1 MFSPVKE
8 KGSSSVKV
16 KGSSPVKDTS
26 RLPRATLAA
35 GRPLSP
41 QQNPREKP
49 YVAAEES
56 QERCPKKPVVKL
68 HAPSDLRHRLQAR
81 RFATNTATTCLVIAG
96 QVLVSPRLA
105 VGGKMRAEKQLAIER
120 RQGEVEAELSSSRR
134 RLSLMEWLRIGAQQ
148 MATGTAAGSAPPE
161 ASRRG

>member
-8 KGSSSVKV
+8 KGSSSVKA
-16 KGSSPVKDTS
+16 KGSFPVKDTS
-26 RLPRATLAA
+26 RLPRATDAA
-35 GRPLSP
+35 GHPRSP
-41 QQNPREKP
+41 QQNLREKP

-120 RQGEVEAELSSSRR
+120 RQVAVEAELSSSRR
-134 RLSLMEWLRIGAQQ
+134 RLSLME
-148 MATGTAAGSAPPE
+148 
-161 ASRRG
+161 

>member
-8 KGSSSVKV
+8 KGSSSVKA

-49 YVAAEES
+49 YVATEES

-68 HAPSDLRHRLQAR
+68 HGQANLRHRLQAG
-81 RFATNTATTCLVIAG
+81 RFTTNTAGTCLAIAR
-96 QVLVSPRLA
+96 QVFV
-105 VGGKMRAEKQLAIER
+105 
-120 RQGEVEAELSSSRR
+120 SSR
-134 RLSLMEWLRIGAQQ
+134 LT
-148 MATGTAAGSAPPE
+148 TGAAGSKV
-161 ASRRG
+161 